1 MVHYTQSYAFGKQQ
15 EVEILPILVEKL
27 NRNIQAYPERYSKHD
42 YFCDDYNYEVKSRT
56 NKMTQYPTTMIT
68 EDKAVGDKPVV
79 FVFNY
84 TDKICLIDYDK
95 EKFDKYE
102 RREFSRANL
111 KDDEKTHIYIPIS
124 DLQVIYQK

>member
-15 EVEILPILVEKL
+15 EVEILPILIETL
-27 NRNIQAYPERYSKHD
+27 NRNIQPYTDRYSKHD
-42 YFCDDYNYEVKSRT
+42 YFCDNYNYEVKSRT
-56 NKMTQYPTTMIT
+56 NRMEQYPTTMIT
-68 EDKAVGDKPVV
+68 EDKAVGSKPVV

-95 EKFDKYE
+95 EKFANYE

-111 KDDEKTHIYIPIS
+111 LSDEKTHIYIPIS
-124 DLQVIYQK
+124 DLTVLYQK